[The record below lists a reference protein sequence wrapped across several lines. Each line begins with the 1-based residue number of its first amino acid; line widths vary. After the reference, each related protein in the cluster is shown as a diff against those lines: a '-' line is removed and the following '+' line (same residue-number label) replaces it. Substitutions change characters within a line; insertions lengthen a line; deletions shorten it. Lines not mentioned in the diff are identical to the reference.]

1 MDQFNVIRHKFQ
13 VEGLS
18 IRKIAQQL
26 TLSRNTVA
34 KYCGGKV
41 TPAQTRVT
49 RRASTKFELTLTKIQ
64 EYIANSK
71 GGFTAK
77 QRVTVPTLQKHLE
90 NIGFT
95 ASRTTVQSAWSEYQ
109 RRQQEVFIPLIHRPG
124 DEAQVDF
131 FEVVVCVNG
140 CDRKAWMLLIRLV
153 YSGLDYVNL
162 YDHCD
167 QVSLMDG
174 HVKAFEAFGG
184 VPVRAVYDNL
194 TPVVDKILRTGRK
207 LNERFK
213 NFAAHYCLECDF
225 ARPGEGHDKGA
236 VESRGKGI
244 RLQYATPIPK
254 GKSLDEISQ
263 QLRTQISS
271 KRTLAEED
279 ILKGCQEI
287 DALRPLPGN
296 HFEINKVVP
305 ISISSKSTFQHDNVV
320 YSVPE
325 TWARLSATL
334 HVGPFHVEVVCQQGK
349 FRHERQQPGEK
360 KILYRHYVRELSQK
374 PAAVR
379 QVAPELLKE
388 LGQPYEKLWGLL
400 EKAHGAQ
407 SAARVLAKLIA
418 VIAQGNEAELT
429 ESLMEALDQGKTVE
443 SAVSPKTKTMSE
455 IPEELA
461 KHRVEPSSV
470 AEFDLLLKR
479 AS

>member
-13 VEGLS
+13 VEGCS
-18 IRKIAQQL
+18 IRKIAREL
-26 TLSRNTVA
+26 GLSRNTVA
-34 KYCGGKV
+34 KYCGGEV
-41 TPAQTRVT
+41 TPSKA
-49 RRASTKFELTLTKIQ
+49 RASQRASPKFELTLAKVE
-64 EYIANSK
+64 EYVANTEER
-71 GGFTAK
+71 FTAK
-77 QRVTVPTLQKHLE
+77 QRITVPTLQKELAKMGHV
-90 NIGFT
+90 
-95 ASRTTVQSAWSEYQ
+95 ASRTTVQSAWAEYQ

-131 FEVVVCVNG
+131 FEVVACVDG
-140 CDRKAWMLLIRLV
+140 RDRKAWMLLIRLV

-184 VPVRAVYDNL
+184 VPVRGVYDNL

-207 LNERFK
+207 LNERFR
-213 NFAAHYCLECDF
+213 NFAAHYCFECDF

-254 GKSLDEISQ
+254 GKSLQEISQ
-263 QLRTQISS
+263 LLRDQISS
-271 KRTLAEED
+271 KHTLGEEET
-279 ILKGCQEI
+279 LRGCQEI
-287 DALRPLPGN
+287 DALRPLPGS

-320 YSVPE
+320 YSLPE

-334 HVGPFHVEVVCQQGK
+334 HVGPFHVEAVCQLGK
-349 FRHERQQPGEK
+349 FRHDRPQPGEK
-360 KILYRHYVRELSQK
+360 KILYRHYVRELSRK

-379 QVAPELLKE
+379 QVAPELLRE

-400 EKAHGAQ
+400 EKAHGPQ

-418 VIAQGNEAELT
+418 VIAEGKEAELT
-429 ESLMEALDQGKTVE
+429 ESLLAALDQGAAAEPPPPRKN
-443 SAVSPKTKTMSE
+443 KID
-455 IPEELA
+455 IPQELA

-470 AEFDLLLKR
+470 AEFDQLLKR